1 MGGKKKSQRRL
12 SWRDWKPP
20 DDVRLREIIDS
31 GGDYAAVA
39 KALGRSELGVML
51 HAKRVG
57 ILMTKTKAQLTA
69 IAIMRLLGLSDQ
81 KIVGRWITEY
91 GWLEGTKAG
100 KDDRIYR
107 VPWEALLTFLQ
118 DRRTWMAWQP
128 EKIVDSALR
137 EWTVELRQGE
147 GRWLRPGE
155 VGELKGVGPYTPAA
169 WIDRG
174 YFLTGDEVV
183 KYGNWWFWS
192 PAVERFVPPLLRA
205 RSRGGAGIHDMGD
218 WAALHHHGKTAWVE
232 VGRIVEERGKVVIL
246 RRGRLTAKVPPFM
259 GRREGLPPAAWL
271 PPGRHPKRGT
281 Q

>member
-12 SWRDWKPP
+12 SWRDWKPHE
-20 DDVRLREIIDS
+20 DVRLREIIDS

-39 KALGRSELGVML
+39 EALGRSEVGVVL

-57 ILMTKTKAQLTA
+57 LLMTKTKAQLTA
-69 IAIMRLLGLSDQ
+69 TGSKRLLGLSDQ
-81 KIVGRWITEY
+81 KIIGRWITAY
-91 GWLEGTKAG
+91 RWLEGTRAG
-100 KDDRIYR
+100 KDNRIWR
-107 VPWEALLTFLQ
+107 VSWEALLTFLQ

-128 EKIVDSALR
+128 HTITDSALR
-137 EWTVELRQGE
+137 EWAVDLRQDE

-155 VGELKGVGPYTPAA
+155 VGKLKGVGPYTPAS
-169 WIDRG
+169 WIAKG
-174 YFLTGDEVV
+174 LFTIGDEVV

-192 PAVERFVPPLLRA
+192 VAVEQFVPPLSRVT
-205 RSRGGAGIHDMGD
+205 SRGGANLHGIGD
-218 WAALHHHGKTAWVE
+218 WAALHYHGKTEWVE